1 MNAKEKSME
10 NHISQKVQNVPQL
23 EMNDEYLEYVARY
36 ICSITS
42 SPDKYAKS
50 LIRIIKFFP
59 KKL

>member
-1 MNAKEKSME
+1 ME
-10 NHISQKVQNVPQL
+10 NLISQKVQNVPQL